1 MSIRHPYGIAIRQ
14 NVRQMKT
21 LSTTLERDNNN
32 FDLIRLGAALAV
44 MLGHSFGIRG
54 GGNVELMLR
63 FTHRESFGSF
73 AVYGFFLISGLLVSA
88 SYAKQSSPLRFMAL
102 RALRIWP
109 GAIVC
114 ALFIGLV
121 VGPLFT
127 SVSLASYFSN
137 PQTLH
142 WLVHNTSLIGGVGGP
157 LPGIFDKNHFPSFA
171 NATVWTLPIELECY
185 VIVLVVGLLGAIGS
199 RRGTVIAIAVASVVF
214 AYVAKHPPAHMTLS
228 YFFQIP
234 IAYSFYP
241 VPFFLLGMLLY
252 PFRDQ
257 VRLHWVP
264 PVLLLVIYIPLR
276 DTTAGAVLL
285 YPGFAYGLLWIASI
299 KSLRRFKPRHDYSYG
314 IYLYGFVVQ
323 QAVTAL
329 LPSLN
334 NYLSV
339 AIAMPFAIG
348 LAALSWHFVERPCLA
363 LMRNKVSAKSALLR
377 VAPAD
382 AGA

>member
-1 MSIRHPYGIAIRQ
+1 
-14 NVRQMKT
+14 MKT

-54 GGNVELMLR
+54 GSNVELMLR

-88 SYAKQSSPLRFMAL
+88 SYEKQSSPLRFTAL

-121 VGPLFT
+121 IGPLFT
-127 SVSLASYFSN
+127 SLSLGSYFSD

-157 LPGIFDKNHFPSFA
+157 LPGMFEKNHFPLFV

-185 VIVLVVGLLGAIGS
+185 VIVLVVGLMGVTGS
-199 RRGTVIAIAVASVVF
+199 KRGMAIAIAVAGLVF

-228 YFFQIP
+228 YFFKIP

-252 PFRDQ
+252 AFRDQ
-257 VRLHWVP
+257 VRLHWLP
-264 PVLLLVIYIPLR
+264 SVLVLVIYVPLR
-276 DTTAGAVLL
+276 DTTVGAVVL
-285 YPGFAYGLLWIASI
+285 YPGFAYGLLWIASMR
-299 KSLRRFKPRHDYSYG
+299 SLRRFQPKHDYSYG

-339 AIAMPFAIG
+339 AIAMPIAIA
-348 LAALSWHFVERPCLA
+348 LAALSWHLVERPCLA
-363 LMRNKVSAKSALLR
+363 MMRNKSRARFAASAAPMDVS
-377 VAPAD
+377 V
-382 AGA
+382 